1 MSQNLYKDTKY
12 SVADNN
18 NVLKKLAKKTEL
30 KRTSVSF
37 GFKSQ
42 TFISSESKRETS
54 FISLLPSSSNVV
66 IFSKTPLKE
75 SRCSYFY
82 M

>member
-1 MSQNLYKDTKY
+1 MSQNLYGNTKY

-18 NVLKKLAKKTEL
+18 NVLKKLTKKTKL
-30 KRTSVSF
+30 KKISVSF

-42 TFISSESKRETS
+42 TFISSEGKRETS
-54 FISLLPSSSNVV
+54 FILLLPSSLNVI
-66 IFSKTPLKE
+66 IFSKTPLKV
-75 SRCSYFY
+75 SKCSYFY